1 LNEAARKLDFKVV
14 ALAANTSADVADAA
28 LALTSQRI
36 DVICQIPGNLTAA
49 AFPSIAAAANKAK
62 LPIFAFQSSQ
72 ARYGAAVVLARDYG
86 DAGREAGLLA
96 ARVMRGEN
104 PAKIPFIPYSKTK
117 LVVNTKAARQL
128 GLTIPPAIIK
138 KADEVIGQ

>member
-1 LNEAARKLDFKVV
+1 MRLLYATESSV
-14 ALAANTSADVADAA
+14 
-28 LALTSQRI
+28 
-36 DVICQIPGNLTAA
+36 
-49 AFPSIAAAANKAK
+49 FPSIAAAANKAK

-104 PAKIPFIPYSKTK
+104 PGKIPFIPYSKTK
-117 LVVNTKAARQL
+117 LILNTKAARHI
-128 GLTIPPAIIK
+128 GLTLPPALIK
-138 KADEVIGQ
+138 KAEEVIR